1 MVKKLFPGGKAKAVN
16 FSYDDGVTQDLQFV
30 PLLNK
35 YGMKGTFNLNSKLLL
50 EGFTWEH
57 PCGKTISRLPR
68 EQIVTLYAGHEIASH
83 TATHPMMENISEEEI
98 LEEMLSDK
106 KALEEIFSR
115 EVAGFALPFSY
126 HDERVYRCSRAAGFT
141 YARISEASPDFS
153 IPEDLHRW
161 TGTLF
166 HLDDRMD
173 ECVEAFLKTDRELA
187 VFQPIGHSY
196 DLEVYEKWEWFEG
209 ILQKLQA
216 DETIWPATHIEI
228 VRYLQELE
236 KAQITEKLICNNS
249 DADLWFLIN
258 GEVKVLH
265 PGEKESML

>member
-1 MVKKLFPGGKAKAVN
+1 
-16 FSYDDGVTQDLQFV
+16 
-30 PLLNK
+30 
-35 YGMKGTFNLNSKLLL
+35 
-50 EGFTWEH
+50 
-57 PCGKTISRLPR
+57 
-68 EQIVTLYAGHEIASH
+68 
-83 TATHPMMENISEEEI
+83 
-98 LEEMLSDK
+98 
-106 KALEEIFSR
+106 LEEIFSR